1 MIENGRFQELQSIID
16 ILPAR
21 NGSTESHCENA
32 QNCVALSSFQ
42 RKKRQIFVFSTTIT
56 LSHDFRKKMKCSS
69 LKSNQSMS
77 DRVNSVEVLS
87 ERAGM
92 RDNVAVIDLT
102 NTSILANKL
111 VDSFVEQLIVFGE
124 MNMHGV
130 LVADDAAAR
139 GLDIPGVRTVVHFQL
154 PHSAEVDAH
163 RSGRTARASA
173 DGSCALCFTNV

>member
-1 MIENGRFQELQSIID
+1 MIENGRFQELESIID

-42 RKKRQIFVFSTTIT
+42 TKKRQIFVFSTTIT

-77 DRVNSVEVLS
+77 DWVNSVEVLS

-111 VDSFVEQLIVFGE
+111 VESFVEYVPSNCSSIIWHVELF
-124 MNMHGV
+124 
-130 LVADDAAAR
+130 LVKIQFA
-139 GLDIPGVRTVVHFQL
+139 LPTLSLSMIP
-154 PHSAEVDAH
+154 
-163 RSGRTARASA
+163 
-173 DGSCALCFTNV
+173 

>member
-77 DRVNSVEVLS
+77 DWVNSVEVLS

-102 NTSILANKL
+102 NTTILANKL
-111 VDSFVEQLIVFGE
+111 VESFVEHVPSNCSSIIWDVELF
-124 MNMHGV
+124 
-130 LVADDAAAR
+130 LVKIQFA
-139 GLDIPGVRTVVHFQL
+139 LPTLSLSMIP
-154 PHSAEVDAH
+154 
-163 RSGRTARASA
+163 
-173 DGSCALCFTNV
+173 